1 VTPFDCSPDRRVRD
15 DPASYPKNHNDPQNL
30 DSDHQPDTDPRSV
43 GNASEQITLESKSA
57 IGAVVEDDQPDRKVE
72 VTHFLN
78 LSNDLLGAKL
88 QRYHEFLRRL
98 AKSRLG
104 KGILRRISP
113 SDIFQESC
121 LKAIAN
127 KDNFH
132 GTTSREFRSWLV
144 RIFLTQ
150 LADALRHHVK
160 SKSRGITHEVA
171 PPQQLAENDGK
182 TPSGIAVFNE
192 TVTLLF
198 RHFPALSPM
207 EQQILLLRYWELLSF
222 DEIADRLNVPRSTV
236 HFRWDRALDKLEE
249 KLLKAS

>member
-57 IGAVVEDDQPDRKVE
+57 MDVVVEDDQPDRKVE

-78 LSNDLLGAKL
+78 LSNELFGAKL
-88 QRYHEFLRRL
+88 QQYSEFLRRL
-98 AKSRLG
+98 AKSQLR

-113 SDIFQESC
+113 SDIIQESYV
-121 LKAIAN
+121 KAIAN

-144 RIFLTQ
+144 SIFLSQ
-150 LADALRHHVK
+150 IADALRHHVK
-160 SKSRGITHEVA
+160 SKSRGITQEVA
-171 PPQQLAENDGK
+171 PTQQLAESEGK
-182 TPSGIAVFNE
+182 TPSGIVVFNE
-192 TVTLLF
+192 TVSLLF
-198 RHFPALSPM
+198 RHFPTLSPM
-207 EQQILLLRYWELLSF
+207 EQQILLLRYWEFLSF
-222 DEIADRLNVPRSTV
+222 DEIANRLNLPRSTV
-236 HFRWDRALDKLEE
+236 HFRWDRALEKLGK
-249 KLLKAS
+249 KLLKPS